1 MRGAISMDVAETAHI
16 LSALAADGDL
26 TSLLFALGVLLPTA
40 DFDGDG
46 QVTFAD
52 FLTFAGKFGTRRG
65 EERYDARCDLNGDGE
80 IGFSDFL
87 IFADSFG
94 SAD

>member
-1 MRGAISMDVAETAHI
+1 M
-16 LSALAADGDL
+16 
-26 TSLLFALGVLLPTA
+26 PTP

-80 IGFSDFL
+80 IGFADFL
-87 IFADSFG
+87 IFADNFD

>member
-1 MRGAISMDVAETAHI
+1 M
-16 LSALAADGDL
+16 
-26 TSLLFALGVLLPTA
+26 PTP

-65 EERYDARCDLNGDGE
+65 DAEYAARYDLDSDGE
-80 IGFSDFL
+80 IGFADFL
-87 IFADSFG
+87 IFADNFD
-94 SAD
+94 SAN

>member
-1 MRGAISMDVAETAHI
+1 M
-16 LSALAADGDL
+16 
-26 TSLLFALGVLLPTA
+26 PTP

-65 EERYDARCDLNGDGE
+65 EDRYDARCDLNGDGE

-87 IFADSFG
+87 IFANNFG
-94 SAD
+94 TGD

>member
-1 MRGAISMDVAETAHI
+1 M
-16 LSALAADGDL
+16 
-26 TSLLFALGVLLPTA
+26 PTA

-52 FLTFAGKFGTRRG
+52 FLTFAGKFGTGRG
-65 EERYDARCDLNGDGE
+65 EERYDARYDLDSDGE

-87 IFADSFG
+87 IFANNFG
-94 SAD
+94 TGG